1 MLAELEIEPG
11 DPTEVFEL
19 LAKLGKGSYASVYK
33 ARDTR
38 DGSVCAIK
46 VLEIELED
54 TKALIKEIR
63 ILKNCNSEYIVKFK
77 GSYLK
82 ENHLWLVMEYCGLG
96 SVCDIMSIC
105 QKKFTEPE
113 IVGVLIQA
121 LRGLDY
127 LHKLK
132 MIHRDIK
139 SGNILLNH
147 DGDCKL
153 ADFGVSAE
161 LENTL
166 AKRKT
171 LIGTPYW
178 MAPEVLQAASYDSAA
193 DIWSIGI
200 TAYEMAVGH
209 PPHIDKHPLRAIFV
223 IPTLPSPTLPEE
235 GNWSKNFVDF
245 LALCLNKSAKE
256 RPSAAA
262 LLEHPFLV
270 EDRDKV
276 ALRNLVAT
284 CRDTIDEFREN
295 QSSDEDSC
303 DDDDYDYNYNDQMS
317 PVIPAEITQHFD
329 FDPSAPIEVDLAEPV
344 GNIDTGTFHPSPEMT
359 LLLEK
364 AAAEAKRDTIATPSV
379 PVVAV
384 VAETKPSPKN
394 TLEIEPP
401 QVVRLDTT
409 TSPSAR
415 LYRTQRVP
423 ELTADA
429 SPDALR
435 NLVSLLNMAHFQE
448 RAELDTYYQQCK
460 NTVHQVVQQRGLG
473 TLVQKG
479 DEKQPPKTIN
489 EIGKTSSGRK
499 VKDGKPTLTRDDA
512 GHKSGGSGNVR
523 IRTPPDLPAT
533 ASASSKSWQIYNE
546 KNSRS
551 LKNLRR
557 KPKVFV
563 TTLPPRP
570 EEPRGELPQLAGY
583 LYKRGKQSKE
593 WLRRYFVLANGTL
606 SYWVNDRD
614 FAKQQ
619 NPRGTFTVRGAM
631 VQVYPTGASPFHD
644 GGLEDLKCVTT
655 KQPRKSV
662 FSTLRSGAMMGSRPH
677 DNTTLRSGGK
687 PPPPPAMP
695 TGDYSAIESA
705 PSTPPSETSNG
716 TLTAG
721 VIAVSNGTLV
731 NIKPE
736 PEARAMVQDGIE
748 RDWTVFSLRPVTLDR
763 VYYLVTGAT
772 SDLDRKQWLTAIEI
786 HGGWLT
792 QRPQDKD
799 NMTRVRSQSVTV
811 NPLMA
816 LSLHTP
822 LARNPSAT
830 RAISPYHTTHPRR
843 SSSLHIDPLSPPKTP
858 R

>member
-105 QKKFTEPE
+105 HKKFTEPE
-113 IVGVLIQA
+113 IVGVLVQA

-127 LHKLK
+127 LHKLR

-223 IPTLPSPTLPEE
+223 IPTLPSPTLPED
-235 GNWSKNFVDF
+235 GDWSRNFIDF
-245 LALCLNKSAKE
+245 LALCLNKSAKQ

-270 EDRDKV
+270 EDRDKI

-303 DDDDYDYNYNDQMS
+303 DDDDYEYNDQIS
-317 PVIPAEITQHFD
+317 PIPPSAEITQFD
-329 FDPSAPIEVDLAEPV
+329 FDPASAPIEVDLADSGDV
-344 GNIDTGTFHPSPEMT
+344 DIGTFHPSPEMT

-364 AAAEAKRDTIATPSV
+364 VAAEAKREATPAV
-379 PVVAV
+379 PVAV
-384 VAETKPSPKN
+384 IETKPSPKN
-394 TLEIEPP
+394 TMEPECP
-401 QVVRLDTT
+401 QVLRLDTNT
-409 TSPSAR
+409 TPAAR

-423 ELTADA
+423 ELMSDA
-429 SPDALR
+429 SPEALR
-435 NLVSLLNMAHFQE
+435 NLVSYLNAAHFQE

-460 NTVHQVVQQRGLG
+460 NTVHQVLQQRGYG

-489 EIGKTSSGRK
+489 EVGKSSSGRK
-499 VKDGKPTLTRDDA
+499 IKEGKPALSREDA

-523 IRTPPDLPAT
+523 IRTPPDLPAH
-533 ASASSKSWQIYNE
+533 ASASSKS
-546 KNSRS
+546 
-551 LKNLRR
+551 
-557 KPKVFV
+557 
-563 TTLPPRP
+563 
-570 EEPRGELPQLAGY
+570 
-583 LYKRGKQSKE
+583 
-593 WLRRYFVLANGTL
+593 
-606 SYWVNDRD
+606 
-614 FAKQQ
+614 
-619 NPRGTFTVRGAM
+619 
-631 VQVYPTGASPFHD
+631 
-644 GGLEDLKCVTT
+644 CT
-655 KQPRKSV
+655 K
-662 FSTLRSGAMMGSRPH
+662 
-677 DNTTLRSGGK
+677 
-687 PPPPPAMP
+687 
-695 TGDYSAIESA
+695 
-705 PSTPPSETSNG
+705 
-716 TLTAG
+716 
-721 VIAVSNGTLV
+721 
-731 NIKPE
+731 
-736 PEARAMVQDGIE
+736 
-748 RDWTVFSLRPVTLDR
+748 
-763 VYYLVTGAT
+763 
-772 SDLDRKQWLTAIEI
+772 
-786 HGGWLT
+786 
-792 QRPQDKD
+792 
-799 NMTRVRSQSVTV
+799 
-811 NPLMA
+811 
-816 LSLHTP
+816 
-822 LARNPSAT
+822 
-830 RAISPYHTTHPRR
+830 
-843 SSSLHIDPLSPPKTP
+843 KT
-858 R
+858 